1 MQSAVCFGT
10 EIQGECRMS
19 AVRVQ
24 LHGVDCGL
32 FPCGSMLAGWHARVC
47 VPAVCVSGQF
57 LGGEPI
63 TLASN
68 MGGAKGNR
76 GVLRAD
82 CVVAHGAHMPKC
94 AGCGKKKNTARRDSS
109 TRQLFWAGGTPCHV

>member
-1 MQSAVCFGT
+1 
-10 EIQGECRMS
+10 MS
-19 AVRVQ
+19 AVRAQ

-32 FPCGSMLAGWHARVC
+32 FPWVYAGWLACACVC
-47 VPAVCVSGQF
+47 ACGLRFRAVF
-57 LGGEPI
+57 GGEPI

-94 AGCGKKKNTARRDSS
+94 AGCGKKKNTAPRDSS

>member
-1 MQSAVCFGT
+1 MQSTVCFGT
-10 EIQGECRMS
+10 EIQGECNCTAWIVACFR
-19 AVRVQ
+19 
-24 LHGVDCGL
+24 
-32 FPCGSMLAGWHARVC
+32 GSMLAGWHARVC